1 MSARISRRVTA
12 ERRARAA
19 RTMFPRFTEEQG
31 SSANSPE
38 AVFIKPPAQ
47 KKIVPLHCHG
57 TPDTV
62 VRIPGGADLE
72 NKMRLLKYSQ
82 QSRHGAASECG
93 HHTEWGEWGRRE
105 EGLSNN
111 TSVLISNY
119 TGAVISHN
127 PLGTQTQHGT
137 AVPSRTAVSGSF
149 GLQCFQSS
157 SESFAFKPKA
167 AACPVNARGSA
178 TARGAVN
185 NSGRWPGWLRRR
197 LHSGQGCASWQA
209 PAFHSLW
216 GCICCGRR
224 LGFRWYPCSWVTMKS
239 KGCFKQQQKFL

>member
-38 AVFIKPPAQ
+38 ALFIKPPVR
-47 KKIVPLHCHG
+47 KNIVPLYCHG

-72 NKMRLLKYSQ
+72 NKMRLLRYSQ

-93 HHTEWGEWGRRE
+93 RHTEWGEWGRRE
-105 EGLSNN
+105 EGLDND
-111 TSVLISNY
+111 TLVLISNY
-119 TGAVISHN
+119 PGAVISHD
-127 PLGTQTQHGT
+127 PLGTQTQHGR
-137 AVPSRTAVSGSF
+137 AVLSRTAVSGYF
-149 GLQCFQSS
+149 GLQSFQSS

-167 AACPVNARGSA
+167 AVCPVNTRGSA

-185 NSGRWPGWLRRR
+185 NSGR
-197 LHSGQGCASWQA
+197 
-209 PAFHSLW
+209 
-216 GCICCGRR
+216 
-224 LGFRWYPCSWVTMKS
+224 
-239 KGCFKQQQKFL
+239 